1 MTASG
6 GGYPEGS
13 QVMARYP
20 LTPEQEHGDRAAW
33 PWLPGTVL
41 SQCGPDEWDVMVEAR
56 ELATLDDGTP
66 APPGTPGTRCSARW
80 PSGTPARSGH
90 GRRWSRW
97 GSTSVRRGS

>member
-66 APPGTPGTRCSARW
+66 APPGTPGDEMLCPLAFWDAGEIRAREE
-80 PSGTPARSGH
+80 
-90 GRRWSRW
+90 
-97 GSTSVRRGS
+97 VE